1 MKLVNSVLTLS
12 LLPLCLTAV
21 AQDASHQCPHMMNST
36 QHMSHETTSTSGLS
50 DEQRTEYVNGEGMGL
65 ARPAELNH
73 YPGPRHVL
81 DNADKLQLS
90 ADQLAKTQ
98 ALFQEVHTKAQ
109 ALGKEIVAKED
120 ELDSLFRDQRADVE
134 KVSSLTSEIA
144 RLQGE
149 LRALHLSMH
158 IRERAVLSP
167 EQVAKYDSL
176 RNYVPGS
183 NPAPVHQR

>member
-1 MKLVNSVLTLS
+1 MKLVNAILTLS
-12 LLPLCLTAV
+12 LLPLTAV
-21 AQDASHQCPHMMNST
+21 AQDANHDCPHMMNSA
-36 QHMSHETTSTSGLS
+36 QHMTHETTPRSGLS
-50 DEQRTEYVNGEGMGL
+50 DEQRAQYLNGEGMGF

-90 ADQLAKTQ
+90 SDQLGKTQ
-98 ALFQEVHTKAQ
+98 ELFQEVHTKAQ
-109 ALGKEIVAKED
+109 ALGKQIVAKED

-134 KVSSLTSEIA
+134 KITNLTSEIA

-158 IRERAVLSP
+158 IRERALLSP
-167 EQVAKYDSL
+167 DQVAKYDSL

-183 NPAPVHQR
+183 NPPPIHQL